1 MVMFV
6 ELLILNTETF
16 KFRQA
21 AFKPV
26 SKMLPLNSA
35 L

>member
-6 ELLILNTETF
+6 ERLILNKTF
-16 KFRQA
+16 KFRRA

-26 SKMLPLNSA
+26 SKMLPLNST